1 MAILT
6 MMKKLSATAGA
17 ALIAVGMAGAARAAS
32 FNFSYTLDNGSILK
46 GTLEGDVQADGDR
59 VFVSSVTNTS
69 FNSIASP
76 DLPFVQSIVR
86 FLGGDS
92 ESVTVSFS
100 GQHMDIIA
108 STQLDGGDGF
118 LFESVGKVYGMPVY
132 VSGNSFGS
140 KKIEAYKP
148 DRWQLTSSASNS
160 ASVNEPGA
168 TLGLLVFGAIGTGLM
183 LQRKQQKT
191 RG

>member
-6 MMKKLSATAGA
+6 VMKKLSATAGA

-46 GTLEGDVQADGDR
+46 GILEGDVQADGDR

-69 FNSIASP
+69 FKGIVSP

-86 FLGGDS
+86 FLGGSS
-92 ESVTVSFS
+92 ETITVSFS
-100 GQHMDIIA
+100 GQHMDIMA

-118 LFESVGKVYGMPVY
+118 LFESVGKVYGIPVY
-132 VSGNSFGS
+132 VSGNSFGG
-140 KKIEAYKP
+140 KIEAYKP

-160 ASVNEPGA
+160 ASVNEPGS

-183 LQRKQQKT
+183 LQRKQQKK

>member
-69 FNSIASP
+69 FNGIASP
-76 DLPFVQSIVR
+76 DLPFVQSIIR
-86 FLGGDS
+86 FLGGSSD
-92 ESVTVSFS
+92 SVTVSFS
-100 GQHMDIIA
+100 GQHMDIMA
-108 STQLDGGDGF
+108 STQSDGGDGF

-132 VSGNSFGS
+132 VSGHSFGS
-140 KKIEAYKP
+140 KIEEYKP